1 MNKLFGLF
9 AAATLTL
16 GFAACSSEEP
26 LPASGPGVLDVD
38 KTCYMKVAISGN
50 PDLTRSAVSGDEI
63 NDYDKGTTEENM
75 VDKIYLVFYDTNG
88 NITASGSPS
97 GGVFEIDTED
107 NKGWTDGDHMNV
119 SQLYQTVVKVDL
131 NKGEGIPAYVM
142 CYVNPFS
149 ADYIRNNSLTALEN
163 NRRNTEVYI
172 EDKGKGKRFP
182 MNNSVYYGSDIY
194 QDGENVL
201 VRATPVP
208 VGALKES
215 REEALDDKNIVE
227 IYVDRVGAK
236 LSFTH
241 DEAEISD
248 VVAENDFTLSFQPE
262 FWTLNADEKEYFLT
276 KSYRDLENEAGGYG
290 SFNLTYAKLIDVL
303 GPNNISS
310 GNWKWNNSDYFRS
323 YWACSPGY
331 FSTKYP
337 QVSDDVIYDRDEDNN
352 PNHGEFTLKYKSYSD
367 IVRDGWVSG
376 QTQYVRENTVGKSA
390 LAGANANIPAALP
403 SVVVVGKYTLK
414 LNGTTITDDGN
425 TPTFYNYAGRYV
437 EGKIKPSLYF
447 TDKFAKAKTNPSKD
461 KILSIVDAMA
471 ASNFKVL
478 IEIPDASE
486 DPKKATHV
494 PVGQTVNGVMLVN
507 PNTVFE
513 VKHPDADVRGND
525 KINERYVALQLKSG
539 LSRDGQGR
547 YQVRGSDGKLYFLS
561 YVNDEGKYLYIK
573 DAAPETDPANVGRLL
588 VNQRLVMTQGFAEA
602 YATGHAFFNIPVQHL
617 RPGAKFGDYEE
628 VEVGQYGIVRNH
640 SYNIKVNKIEGLG
653 TGIENLEH
661 PIVPNKTIKDYF
673 IGYKVNVLNWRVVPT
688 QNVDL

>member
-50 PDLTRSAVSGDEI
+50 PDLTRSAVSGEEA

-107 NKGWTDGDHMNV
+107 NKGWTDSDHMNV

-142 CYVNPFS
+142 CYVNPFDAS
-149 ADYIRNNSLTALEN
+149 YIRDKSLTELEN
-163 NRRNTEVYI
+163 NRRNTEVY
-172 EDKGKGKRFP
+172 KTNSNGQKRFP

-194 QDGENVL
+194 QDGEKVL

-208 VGALKES
+208 VGALKDS

-236 LSFTH
+236 LSYTH
-241 DEAEISD
+241 EDAEISD
-248 VVAENDFTLSFQPE
+248 VVAENDFTLSFEPE
-262 FWTLNADEKEYFLT
+262 FWTLNADEKQYFLT
-276 KSYRDLENEAGGYG
+276 KNYRNLVDNETGGYG
-290 SFNLTYAKLIDVL
+290 SSNLTYSTLEGVL

-331 FSTKYP
+331 FSLKYP
-337 QVSDDVIYDRDEDNN
+337 QVSDDVIYDRDEKNN
-352 PNHGEFTLKYKSYSD
+352 PNPGEFTLKYKSYTE
-367 IVRDGWVSG
+367 IAEKGWVSS
-376 QTQYVRENTVGKSA
+376 QTQYVRENTVGWSA
-390 LAGANANIPAALP
+390 LKEGANENIPAALP

-414 LNGTTITDDGN
+414 LNGTTITDNGGN

-437 EGKIKPSLYF
+437 DGKIKPSLYF
-447 TDKFAKAKTNPSKD
+447 TDAFAKGQSND

-471 ASNFKVL
+471 SSNFKVL

-486 DPKKATHV
+486 DPAKAAHV
-494 PVGQTVNGVMLVN
+494 AVGQTVNEVMLVN
-507 PNTVFE
+507 PADVFE

-547 YQVRGSDGKLYFLS
+547 YQVRGLDNKLYYLS

-617 RPGAKFGDYEE
+617 RPGAKFGDYDD
-628 VEVGQYGIVRNH
+628 VKVGQYGIVRNH
-640 SYNIKVNKIEGLG
+640 SYNIVVKKIEGLG
-653 TGIENLEH
+653 TGIENLDN

-673 IGYKVNVLNWRVVPT
+673 IGYRVNVLNWRVVPT

>member
-63 NDYDKGTTEENM
+63 NDYDKGTTEENR

-107 NKGWTDGDHMNV
+107 NKGWTDGDHFNV

-236 LSFTH
+236 LSFSH
-241 DEAEISD
+241 AGAKISD

-276 KSYRDLENEAGGYG
+276 KNYRNLVDNETGGYG
-290 SFNLTYAKLIDVL
+290 SSNLTYSTLEEVL
-303 GPNNISS
+303 GPNNIS
-310 GNWKWNNSDYFRS
+310 GDNWKWNNPGYFRS
-323 YWACSPGY
+323 YWGCSPGY

-337 QVSDDVIYDRDEDNN
+337 QVSDDVQDDDKKDKQEY
-352 PNHGEFTLKYKSYSD
+352 TLKYKSYRE
-367 IVRDGWVSG
+367 IVKDGWLSG
-376 QTQYVRENTVGKSA
+376 QTQYVRENTVGRSA
-390 LAGANANIPAALP
+390 LQGANENIPAALP

-414 LNGTTITDDGN
+414 LNGTTITDNGGN

-447 TDKFAKAKTNPSKD
+447 TDEFANDDSNPSKD

-478 IEIPDASE
+478 IEIPDASG
-486 DPKKATHV
+486 DPAKAAHV
-494 PVGQTVNGVMLVN
+494 AVGQTVNGDMLVS

-513 VKHPDADVRGND
+513 VKHPDADVRGTD
-525 KINERYVALQLKSG
+525 KVNERYVALQLKSE
-539 LSRDGQGR
+539 LSIDRYGR
-547 YQVRGSDGKLYFLS
+547 YQVRGLDGKLYYLTF
-561 YVNDEGKYLYIK
+561 VNDKGKYQYIK
-573 DAAPETDPANVGRLL
+573 DEALDDEDAQDVGRLK
-588 VNQRLVMTQGFAEA
+588 VNKRLVVTQGFAEA

-617 RPGAKFGDYEE
+617 RPGAKFGDYGT
-628 VEVGQYGIVRNH
+628 VKVGQYGIVRNH
-640 SYNIKVNKIEGLG
+640 SYNIVVNKIEGLG
-653 TGIENLEH
+653 TGIENLDN

-673 IGYKVNVLNWRVVPT
+673 IGYKVNVLKWRVVPT